1 MAISAQDK
9 LKVKKLIRELKTHR
23 APHTELVSV
32 YVPAGYELTKITQH
46 LGEEL
51 GTAANIKSA
60 TTRKNVQGALEKMI
74 THLRQYPRTPE
85 KGLVAF
91 SGNIAAAEGKTDF
104 RSWAV
109 EPPMPL
115 NTRIYRCDKMFV
127 TDILEEMLLD
137 HHVYGLVVLDNRD
150 ATLALLK
157 GKTFTIL
164 QKTHSEVPGKMRA
177 GGQSAHRFDQNRKNA
192 IVQHYKKICEYM
204 KEQFLSL
211 GNNLKGIIIGG
222 PGVTINDF
230 LNHEYLTGDLQ
241 KKVLGTKDLS
251 YTDEFGVQELVD
263 KCDDLLSEEAIAD
276 EKKAMNEFFMV
287 FRDNPKKITYGE
299 KETLRALE
307 MNAVDVLLL
316 SEALP
321 EEMVFSLSEKAE
333 LGGTTVRVISTETRE
348 GVQLRDLGGI
358 AAILRFE
365 IEQG

>member
-1 MAISAQDK
+1 MAITAQDK
-9 LKVKKLIRELKTHR
+9 LRVKKLVRELKSYRT
-23 APHTELVSV
+23 PHTELVTV
-32 YVPAGYELTKITQH
+32 YIPAGYELSKVTQH
-46 LGEEL
+46 LNEEN

-74 THLRQYPRTPE
+74 QHLRQYAKTPE
-85 KGLVAF
+85 RGLVAF
-91 SGNIAAAEGKTDF
+91 SGNVAAAEGKNDF
-104 RSWAV
+104 RSWV
-109 EPPMPL
+109 IEPPMPL

-127 TDILEEMLLD
+127 TDILEDMLLD

-164 QKTHSEVPGKMRA
+164 QKTHSEVPGKMKA

-204 KEQFLSL
+204 KEQFLVL
-211 GNNLKGIIIGG
+211 GTNLKGIIIGG

-241 KKVLGTKDLS
+241 RKVLGTKDLS

-263 KCDDLLSEEAIAD
+263 RSEDLLAEEAIMD
-276 EKKAMNEFFMV
+276 EKKAMTQFFMT
-287 FRDNPKKITYGE
+287 FRENPKKITYGE
-299 KETLRALE
+299 KETMRVLE
-307 MNAVDVLLL
+307 MNAVDTLYL
-316 SEALP
+316 SESLP
-321 EEMVFSLSEKAE
+321 EDLVFSLSEKAE
-333 LGGTTVRVISTETRE
+333 AGGSTVIVISVETRE

-358 AAILRFE
+358 GAILRFE
-365 IEQG
+365 VEPA

>member
-1 MAISAQDK
+1 MAITAQDK
-9 LKVKKLIRELKTHR
+9 LKVKRLLRELKECRT
-23 APHTELVSV
+23 PHTELVSV
-32 YVPAGYELTKITQH
+32 YIPAGYELSKIIQH
-46 LGEEL
+46 LNEEA
-51 GTAANIKSA
+51 GTASNIKSA
-60 TTRKNVQGALEKMI
+60 STRKNVQGALEKMI
-74 THLRQYPRTPE
+74 QHLRQYTKTPE
-85 KGLVAF
+85 HGLAAF
-91 SGNIAAAEGKTDF
+91 SGNIAAAEGKNDF
-104 RSWAV
+104 RSWAI

-157 GKTFTIL
+157 GKTFTIV

-211 GNNLKGIIIGG
+211 GTNLKGIIIGG

-230 LNHEYLTGDLQ
+230 MNHEYLTGDLQ
-241 KKVLGTKDLS
+241 RKVLGTKDLA
-251 YTDEFGVQELVD
+251 YTDEFGLQELLD
-263 KCDDLLSEEAIAD
+263 KCDDLLSEEAIAE
-276 EKKAMNEFFMV
+276 EKKSMNQFFMM
-287 FRDNPKKITYGE
+287 FRENPNKITYGE
-299 KETLRALE
+299 KETLHALE

-333 LGGTTVRVISTETRE
+333 LGGTIVKVISTETRE

-365 IEQG
+365 ISR